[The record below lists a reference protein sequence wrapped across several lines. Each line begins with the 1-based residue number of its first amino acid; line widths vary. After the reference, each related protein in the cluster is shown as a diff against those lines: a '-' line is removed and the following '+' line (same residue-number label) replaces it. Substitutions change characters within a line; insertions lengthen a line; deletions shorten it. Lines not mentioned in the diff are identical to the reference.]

1 LLQTPFNTTII
12 ANEATCFMFGANTMF
27 MFLSSFIL
35 FRSHPL
41 TMPDIMIVPPESD
54 ATITRLRNFLLEM
67 HYFSSFLEPTVSE
80 PCMFFPIQ
88 MHRSFNSFPILQY
101 LPGIKQCACL
111 LLEVAVCEDGS
122 KFRIKKHL
130 DNICYESYMPSCTE
144 CGRLQFTQC
153 YG

>member
-1 LLQTPFNTTII
+1 MFHVWGKHHVYVSII
-12 ANEATCFMFGANTMF
+12 IH
-27 MFLSSFIL
+27 LVQ
-35 FRSHPL
+35 
-41 TMPDIMIVPPESD
+41 VPPFD
-54 ATITRLRNFLLEM
+54 NATITSLRNFLLEM

-130 DNICYESYMPSCTE
+130 DNICYESYMPSCIE